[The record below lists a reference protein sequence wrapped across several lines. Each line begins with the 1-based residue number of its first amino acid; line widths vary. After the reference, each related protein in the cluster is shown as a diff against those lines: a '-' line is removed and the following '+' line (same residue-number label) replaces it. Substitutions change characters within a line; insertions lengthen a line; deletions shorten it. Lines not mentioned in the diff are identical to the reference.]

1 MVLGKSLTALN
12 EMSSVLNKLL
22 STGTVVTKIRLSR
35 IDMIPLYYFFMKH
48 QNTMKRLTF
57 KEMNIWNFK
66 SKKESPIVSGFQS
79 VSGCIV
85 IDMGHS
91 ERNLIGILLN

>member
-1 MVLGKSLTALN
+1 
-12 EMSSVLNKLL
+12 
-22 STGTVVTKIRLSR
+22 
-35 IDMIPLYYFFMKH
+35 
-48 QNTMKRLTF
+48 MKRLTF
-57 KEMNIWNFK
+57 KEMYIWNFK

-91 ERNLIGILLN
+91 ERNFIGIRLK